1 MKRIYFKLLL
11 IFYPAKLHMNCWFV
25 GKEGGCNLLIATD
38 VAQEGLDMPKCNF
51 VIRYNFVSNEIGS
64 VQSKGRARAPN
75 SECYLI
81 VNRNSI
87 NEKKEYENLEK
98 EHMMLQALKDIDEV
112 SEKELEEAIR
122 KEQVSNL
129 PVLTG
134 NLVYAPVCTDHTVRA
149 TA

>member
-1 MKRIYFKLLL
+1 
-11 IFYPAKLHMNCWFV
+11 
-25 GKEGGCNLLIATD
+25 
-38 VAQEGLDMPKCNF
+38 MPKCNF

-64 VQSKGRARAPN
+64 VQSRGRARAPN

-98 EHMMLQALKDIDEV
+98 EHMMLQALEDIDEV

-134 NLVYAPVCTDHTVRA
+134 SLIHGTCIHRSN
-149 TA
+149 